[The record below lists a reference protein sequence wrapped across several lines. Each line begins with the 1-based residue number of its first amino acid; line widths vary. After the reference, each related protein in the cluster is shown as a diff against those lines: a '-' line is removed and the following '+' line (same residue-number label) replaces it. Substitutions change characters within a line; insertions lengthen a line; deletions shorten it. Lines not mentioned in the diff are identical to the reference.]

1 MSEQTAIAETGAAP
15 MDIDFVADV
24 VCPWCYIGWERLKQT
39 LALRPEVRANIRWRP
54 YQLNPELP
62 EEGVDRK
69 ALMAAKFGDDPERH
83 AGMLENL
90 KQQAAAAGIEIRP
103 GEIEKSPNTNAAHRL
118 IVWAAAEGKAA
129 GVAEAVMAAYWTELK
144 DIGDPEVLIGIGVAH
159 GMDGEALARRFADGS
174 GKEFI
179 VRACETAMQS
189 GIQGVPFMIF
199 ADKVAVSGA
208 YPPEQ
213 LVQAIDK
220 ALEPAG
226 A

>member
-1 MSEQTAIAETGAAP
+1 

-24 VCPWCYIGWERLKQT
+24 VCPWCYIGFERLKQT
-39 LALRPEVRANIRWRP
+39 LAMRPGVQPNIRWRP

-62 EEGVDRK
+62 DEGVDRK
-69 ALMAAKFGDDPERH
+69 ALMASKFGSDSER
-83 AGMLENL
+83 MNEMSENVR
-90 KQQAAAAGIEIRP
+90 QQAAGAGLDIKP
-103 GEIEKSPNTNAAHRL
+103 AEIEKSPNTNAAHRL
-118 IVWAAAEGKAA
+118 IVWAGQDGKALE
-129 GVAEAVMAAYWTELK
+129 VAEAVMAAYWTELK
-144 DIGDPEVLIGIGVAH
+144 DIGDAEVLTEIGAAH
-159 GMDGEALARRFADGS
+159 GMDRQALERRFAEGA
-174 GKEFI
+174 GKDF
-179 VRACETAMQS
+179 VTRACQSATQS